1 LDKNQLFLDDLKSS
15 GSSVVV
21 GDDTRIYISRVNEA
35 VGRDAINLI
44 GAVESK

>member
-21 GDDTRIYISRVNEA
+21 GDDTRIYIGRVNEA
-35 VGRDAINLI
+35 VGRVNEA
-44 GAVESK
+44 EMQ